1 MAKKTSIHIC
11 AAKYGAEKHNR
22 REKEMKHVHPEYS
35 HLNKS
40 WEAEDFKSVADEIR
54 KAKERYSSHHFCRK
68 AKIDENGKQLTMPA
82 YDNKTSAPIVDPI
95 SGLPKLVP
103 IWEQDLSKPKKMP
116 KNAEPVREGVAVITE
131 ATTMEQMRSLAEQIE
146 QRWGIKTKAIYAHLD
161 EGHEHL
167 VTDRDHQQGKYLD
180 SQEGSTIF
188 LWNYHAHYVFD
199 WTDHDTG
206 QCINLNRHDMS
217 ELQDMLANTLKME
230 RGKKSDKKWRDAH
243 TFKAE
248 QETLR
253 AKEVAEYTERKKAE
267 SKQIQNAI
275 EAGNNKLSKLQEA
288 IDELLSVTSV
298 PEEEL
303 EAVPFAEMTFSFQG
317 SKEPLTVKDLINL
330 TLARLD
336 KEINT
341 PIPLLKRDE
350 WQKERT
356 AKAKEIV
363 TTLQSQL
370 LSVSKLQKRKIK
382 DVGKKMYIDV
392 KQKIA
397 LAVETDRENMTL
409 RQRISELDERAVARE
424 KSRADAAER
433 KAQEQTMRGDRE
445 EKRANEAENRL
456 SGMERFI
463 RMSGASEAYEHWNFL
478 QTLVKKAAQALV
490 DWAHSTASIFNHDDE
505 RTIGQGIIAQC
516 QLSGLNPHVE
526 SDRQVAANS
535 IADMA
540 DSIVGRIGKFQWEV
554 AVARIGQL
562 ASEMRLSTGGQSIGG
577 SNGNADELTNWD
589 GTKKR
594 GLGI

>member
-54 KAKERYSSHHFCRK
+54 KAKERYSCHHFCRK

-82 YDNKTSAPIVDPI
+82 YDNKTGAPIVDPI

-103 IWEQDLSKPKKMP
+103 VWEQDLSKPKKMP

-131 ATTMEQMRSLAEQIE
+131 ATTMEQMKSLADQIK

-167 VTDRDHQQGKYLD
+167 VTDKDHQQGKYLD
-180 SQEGSTIF
+180 SAEGSTIF

-230 RGKKSDKKWRDAH
+230 RGKKSEKKWRDAH

-253 AKEVAEYTERKKAE
+253 AKEVAEYTDRKKAE
-267 SKQIQNAI
+267 SKQIQNPI
-275 EAGNNKLSKLQEA
+275 EVGNNKLSKLQEA

-356 AKAKEIV
+356 AKAKEII

-397 LAVETDRENMTL
+397 LAVETDKENMTL

-433 KAQEQTMRGDRE
+433 KAQEQTQRGDRE
-445 EKRANEAENRL
+445 EKRANDAENRL
-456 SGMERFI
+456 SDMERFI
-463 RMSGASEAYEHWNFL
+463 RSSGASEAYEHWNYL
-478 QTLVKKAAQALV
+478 QTLVKKAAQALA
-490 DWAHSTASIFNHDDE
+490 DWAHSTASIFSRDVE
-505 RTIGQGIIAQC
+505 QTIGQGIIAQC
-516 QLSGLNPHVE
+516 QLNNLNPHVE
-526 SDRQVAANS
+526 SDRQKAACS

-540 DSIVGRIGKFQWEV
+540 DSLVGDISRYLWDM
-554 AVARIGQL
+554 AVTRIGQL
-562 ASEMRLSTGGQSIGG
+562 AAEMRLSTGGQSVGG

-594 GLGI
+594 GLGV

>member
-1 MAKKTSIHIC
+1 MKTSIHIC

-22 REKEMKHVHPEYS
+22 REKEMKHVHSEYS
-35 HLNKS
+35 HLNKC

-68 AKIDENGKQLTMPA
+68 AKLDKNGKQLTMPA
-82 YDNKTSAPIVDPI
+82 YDKRTGNPIVDPRT
-95 SGLPKLVP
+95 GHQKVVP
-103 IWEQDLSKPKKMP
+103 EWELDLSKPKKMP
-116 KNAEPVREGVAVITE
+116 KNSEPIREGVAVITE
-131 ATTMEQMRSLAEQIE
+131 ATTMEQMKSLANQIE

-167 VTDRDHQQGKYLD
+167 VTDKDHQQGKYLD
-180 SQEGSTIF
+180 SAEGSTIF
-188 LWNYHAHYVFD
+188 LWNHHAHYVFD
-199 WTDHDTG
+199 WTDHETG

-217 ELQDMLANTLKME
+217 ELQDMLANALKME

-248 QETLR
+248 QEAIR
-253 AKEVAEYTERKKAE
+253 AKEVAEYTERKKEE
-267 SKQIQNAI
+267 SRQIQKKI
-275 EAGNNKLSKLQEA
+275 EADNSKLTKLQEA
-288 IDELLSVTSV
+288 IDQLLSATSV

-303 EAVPFAEMTFSFQG
+303 EAVPFADMTFSFQG
-317 SKEPLTVKDLINL
+317 SKEPLTVKDLIDM
-330 TLARLD
+330 TLSRLD
-336 KEINT
+336 REIRT
-341 PIPLLKRDE
+341 PIPMLKREE
-350 WQKERT
+350 WQKERN

-370 LSVSKLQKRKIK
+370 LSVSKLHKKKIN
-382 DVGKKMYIDV
+382 DVGKKMYLDV

-397 LAVETDRENMTL
+397 LAVETDKENMAL

-424 KSRADAAER
+424 KSRADAAEQ

-445 EKRANEAENRL
+445 EKRANEAESRL
-456 SGMERFI
+456 SDIERFI
-463 RMSGASEAYEHWNFL
+463 RLSGASEAYEHWNFL
-478 QTLVKKAAQALV
+478 HDVVKKAAQALA

-516 QLSGLNPHVE
+516 QLNGLNPYQE
-526 SDRQVAANS
+526 SDRMKAASS

-540 DSIVGRIGKFQWEV
+540 NSFVGSIGRFQWDI
-554 AVARIGQL
+554 AVTRIGQL
-562 ASEMRLSTGGQSIGG
+562 ASEMRLSTGGQSVGG

-594 GLGI
+594 GLGK